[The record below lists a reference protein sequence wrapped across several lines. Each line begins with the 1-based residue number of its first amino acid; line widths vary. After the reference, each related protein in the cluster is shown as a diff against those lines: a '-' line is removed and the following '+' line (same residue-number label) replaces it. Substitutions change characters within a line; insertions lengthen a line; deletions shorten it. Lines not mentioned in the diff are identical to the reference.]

1 MIRDVTNTTADPAA
15 ADTTTSDETDRHR
28 RRNRRGEGD
37 RLRIELLDAAADLMA
52 EKGDV
57 DAVSLRA
64 IAGRAGVS
72 PTAVYRHFDDHLS
85 LLRAAVIHC
94 WEEFDAALAEADHAM
109 ASPFERLRSM
119 GDAYVRFAM
128 EQPGQYHVLFS
139 NKIDVELEEG
149 SVGASAFERLVER
162 VSAILDETGDGRD
175 PRFVA
180 VEVHTWIHGIV
191 DLIGRHADADWP
203 PVEAL
208 LDDLL
213 VRLGLTGR
221 DVSATPPTGN
231 SNSAREPG
239 S

>member
-1 MIRDVTNTTADPAA
+1 VTNTTHGAGTT
-15 ADTTTSDETDRHR
+15 ADTRHGVETEEHR

-37 RLRIELLDAAADLMA
+37 RLRVELLDAAADLMA
-52 EKGDV
+52 EKGDI

-64 IAGRAGVS
+64 VAGRVGVS

-85 LLRAAVIHC
+85 LLRAAVVHC
-94 WEEFDAALAEADHAM
+94 WQEFDGALADSDDAT
-109 ASPFERLRSM
+109 ASPFDRLRSM
-119 GDAYVRFAM
+119 GDRYVRFAM
-128 EQPGQYHVLFS
+128 EQPGKYHVLFS

-149 SVGASAFERLVER
+149 SIGVSAFERLVER
-162 VSAILDETGDGRD
+162 VTAILDERGDGRD

-191 DLIGRHADADWP
+191 DLIGRHTDADWP

-213 VRLGLTGR
+213 VRLGLTGS
-221 DVSATPPTGN
+221 DVSDATPPGNGN
-231 SNSAREPG
+231 SAPG
-239 S
+239 SGS